1 MRGHICRKLFP
12 FELNNFNRNT
22 EFLLFQHFS
31 ILYLLRVCIH
41 DWQKRFYIRP
51 NSCHSPIR
59 YIFNLISKL
68 ARSQNTNLIVF
79 YTLGFNNCYQNI
91 SVVLDINYVSIS
103 CYAIRVI
110 NVTLNLDIYFEKV
123 PTTFRQLKG
132 FIGLYPLTFTYFEL

>member
-1 MRGHICRKLFP
+1 MISIRIQ
-12 FELNNFNRNT
+12 NFCC
-22 EFLLFQHFS
+22 FS
-31 ILYLLRVCIH
+31 IFHVYVCLEYAFMI
-41 DWQKRFYIRP
+41 DKKGFYIRP
-51 NSCHSPIR
+51 NRCHSPIR

>member
-1 MRGHICRKLFP
+1 MISIRIP
-12 FELNNFNRNT
+12 NFCC
-22 EFLLFQHFS
+22 FS
-31 ILYLLRVCIH
+31 IFHFYVCLEHAFMI
-41 DWQKRFYIRP
+41 DKKGFYICP

-79 YTLGFNNCYQNI
+79 YTLCFNNCYQNI
-91 SVVLDINYVSIS
+91 SVGLDINYVSIS

-123 PTTFRQLKG
+123 PTIFRQLKG